1 LAPLTLLPTGAV
13 TSPLPGTELRPVGVY
28 PRVIDPATGL
38 PFRTAEEERRDR
50 IAAEER
56 AALEEQGRQAA
67 EERAAC
73 AEAALRDAL
82 ARLADRQP
90 PT

>member
-1 LAPLTLLPTGAV
+1 V
-13 TSPLPGTELRPVGVY
+13 VSPLLGAELRPVGIY
-28 PRVIDPATGL
+28 LRIIDPATGL
-38 PFRTAEEERRDR
+38 PFRTADEERHDR
-50 IAAEER
+50 IAAEGR
-56 AALEEQGRQAA
+56 AALEEQGRLAA
-67 EERAAC
+67 EERAAR